1 MAKKKGGKP
10 QGRGVNGASKKPI
23 GPEFAAT
30 PSTAKSSAPLASE
43 AAGEE
48 SAARTSEGST
58 PSSAPPAAAKPA
70 ASRIASADAPKPET
84 KSAPPKGLAWA
95 LPLVK
100 LERGLTWFEV
110 RLLIGVIIAL
120 ITSLVAWISVRAMSS
135 PVESEDRSGFV
146 FRLFFGATALG
157 FVAFFASTRLKL
169 SERASAL
176 SVTAAIAV
184 GGALA
189 PSWRS
194 TGIEF
199 FGHLQ
204 NWLQEGSSL
213 TMFGGLRGV
222 STRLTILLAFV
233 GGSLAAASGKHINI
247 DLALRF
253 VSPKLKLPVFV
264 LQTLAS
270 AAFCVVA
277 AWSFFQYIAITNFNV
292 DRDVRGGE
300 MVSKVSDMMGQDLF
314 LLRRQL
320 GFDVDALPHVLEGG
334 KWDDDSRLTGR
345 QWNEI
350 LEQRGYRDYFTK
362 EQVDALKAPD
372 SALDGSRLA
381 LAIGPDGQP
390 RGQLVRSMNLT
401 FVVGFLFMAL
411 RFLLRLGLVVTG
423 HVDMEGE
430 HDTDPDDDPVRHHER
445 EEIAEVA
452 ESLAGGDAHP
462 GAAGEGAP
470 DGSASDDAT
479 GDAEDEDGSTKK
491 GGA

>member
-23 GPEFAAT
+23 GPELAAT
-30 PSTAKSSAPLASE
+30 PTKASTSAPPASE
-43 AAGEE
+43 GATET
-48 SAARTSEGST
+48 AARASERPK
-58 PSSAPPAAAKPA
+58 PSSAPPAAAPKPA
-70 ASRIASADAPKPET
+70 ASNVDDADAPKPET
-84 KSAPPKGLAWA
+84 KPAPPKGLAWA

-100 LERGLTWFEV
+100 LEQGLTWFEV

-135 PVESEDRSGFV
+135 PVESEDRAGFV
-146 FRLFFGATALG
+146 FRLFFGATVLG
-157 FVAFFASTRLKL
+157 FVAFFTSARLKL

-176 SVTAAIAV
+176 SVTAAIAI

-199 FGHLQ
+199 FGHVQ

-264 LQTLAS
+264 MQTLAS

-292 DRDVRGGE
+292 DRDTRSGE
-300 MVSKVSDMMGQDLF
+300 MVGKVSDMMGQDLF

-320 GFDVDALPHVLEGG
+320 GFDIDALPHVLKGG
-334 KWDDDSRLTGR
+334 KWDDDSRLNGR

-350 LEQRGYRDYFTK
+350 LEQRGYRDYFTN
-362 EQVDALKAPD
+362 EQVEALKAPD

-401 FVVGFLFMAL
+401 FVAGFLFMAL
-411 RFLLRLGLVVTG
+411 RFLMRLGLVVTG
-423 HVDMEGE
+423 HIDMEGE

-445 EEIAEVA
+445 EEIAEAA

-462 GAAGEGAP
+462 DDAEEGAP
-470 DGSASDDAT
+470 D
-479 GDAEDEDGSTKK
+479 DAEDDDSTKK